1 MNDIE
6 IRKSENYWLISS
18 YNIGI
23 SDFGE
28 TFEEA
33 KENFKDAVGSIIQ
46 NKFEEMG
53 EWVIKSKR

>member
-6 IRKSENYWLISS
+6 IRKSESYWLISCYS
-18 YNIGI
+18 LGI

-33 KENFKDAVGSIIQ
+33 KENFKDAIDLMIQ

-53 EWVIKSKR
+53 E